1 MDHRNTFGSLVHI
14 FGIFYYLK
22 TKPKFPAFFS
32 SAGFFY
38 CAVVQDAVNASYA
51 RLILSVCDVRY
62 LGRVSWVTF
71 KVITWVFS
79 LQLLA

>member
-38 CAVVQDAVNASYA
+38 CAVVQDAVNAD
-51 RLILSVCDVRY
+51 IICM
-62 LGRVSWVTF
+62 WC
-71 KVITWVFS
+71 
-79 LQLLA
+79 